1 MPPGKS
7 VKPKAR
13 KIPTQPQPTLL
24 KGWKNIA
31 DYLGQPIAVAQRW
44 GKSGMPIR
52 REGRYTAAT
61 PADLSRWLGGESGAR
76 EPVHIA
82 AEADTD
88 LSAELR
94 KSLSAAKGK
103 HAPGRR

>member
-1 MPPGKS
+1 MPRNKGVKSKPAKTVKQPG
-7 VKPKAR
+7 PM
-13 KIPTQPQPTLL
+13 LL
-24 KGWKNIA
+24 KGWKAIA

-52 REGRYTAAT
+52 REGRYTVAT

-82 AEADTD
+82 AEGDTD
-88 LSAELR
+88 LSAALR
-94 KSLSAAKGK
+94 KSLSAVKGK
-103 HAPGRR
+103 DAAKRP